1 MIWTAFALL
10 GMFFFSCPCC
20 CQYCNREMTGNICSS
35 LFDNLSSPPLPL
47 SRLLCTEENCAS
59 LYLYLHLF
67 YLYLYLCY
75 LYLFNNLSSPPLPL
89 SRLLYTEEN
98 CASYYLYLYL
108 CYLHLYLCDLY
119 LYLYLFDNLSLPRLP
134 LSRLLCKGG
143 GGELC
148 IIIFVLFAFNR
159 IFWPLS

>member
-10 GMFFFSCPCC
+10 GMFFSFLSLLLSIRE
-20 CQYCNREMTGNICSS
+20 CNREMTGNICSS

-59 LYLYLHLF
+59 
-67 YLYLYLCY
+67 
-75 LYLFNNLSSPPLPL
+75 
-89 SRLLYTEEN
+89 
-98 CASYYLYLYL
+98 YYLYLYL

-119 LYLYLFDNLSLPRLP
+119 LYFYLFDNLSLPRLP

-148 IIIFVLFAFNR
+148 IKIFVLFAFNR
-159 IFWPLS
+159 IFWPLLFRRCRDATSTFLLATVPCNMYQ